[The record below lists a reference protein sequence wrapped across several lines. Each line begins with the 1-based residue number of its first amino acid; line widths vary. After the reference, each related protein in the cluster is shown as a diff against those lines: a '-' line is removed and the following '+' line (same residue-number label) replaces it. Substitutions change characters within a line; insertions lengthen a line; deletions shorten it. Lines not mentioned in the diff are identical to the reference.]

1 MNLLPIQ
8 KKNNFFIRFIDKIK
22 NFFYKE
28 KFETNYQNDLP
39 SDFKENIKTNVD
51 AQIIALKVQ
60 LENGEIN
67 ALDLTDSQIDEL
79 QKIYNEEISIKQ
91 HLLDNL
97 KKRFINP
104 LLLKFKQY
112 LLFIN

>member
-8 KKNNFFIRFIDKIK
+8 KKNNFFAKFIDKIK
-22 NFFYKE
+22 KFFYKE
-28 KFETNYQNDLP
+28 KSETNYQNVFP
-39 SDFKENIKTNVD
+39 STFKENIKTTVD

-79 QKIYNEEISIKQ
+79 QKIYNEEISVKQ

-97 KKRFINP
+97 KKRIVKP
-104 LLLKFKQY
+104 LLLKFNSKT
-112 LLFIN
+112 FSC